1 LREWILDTKKATH
14 LSDSDNYHEIRDFVR
29 RVGTNPQMRDKSVS
43 VSFCPPSE
51 FAFASKAGKPFY
63 HPLTTLARKRAT
75 SFFSNVSI
83 CDLILTFARTFF
95 ESEGGKV

>member
-51 FAFASKAGKPFY
+51 FAFAGKAGISFS
-63 HPLTTLARKRAT
+63 HPLLTTARQRAAT
-75 SFFSNVSI
+75 LFSEVSI

-95 ESEGGKV
+95 ENEVEKL